1 MPKLK
6 SSPKSG
12 KSGKNQPVQENG
24 NGNAI
29 AIAAI
34 VLIVAGIGY
43 YFWSS
48 GSEKN
53 TFLKDAASGGSITSK
68 IKTTASKGTAH
79 LRPGE
84 SQNYQDAYPTSGPH
98 EPKSTQTGFY
108 TTRQRPTR
116 LVHALEHG
124 NIVIYY
130 DKPGD
135 EVLETLRSWAAL
147 YSGAWDG
154 VVVTPSAGIGQM
166 IVMTAWTKRLS
177 LEKFN
182 RADAAAFIDLFR
194 GRGPENRVR

>member
-1 MPKLK
+1 MPKSK
-6 SSPKSG
+6 SNPKSG
-12 KSGKNQPVQENG
+12 KSRKNRTAQKKDNG
-24 NGNAI
+24 NVI
-29 AIAAI
+29 VIAAI

-48 GSEKN
+48 GSVESA
-53 TFLKDAASGGSITSK
+53 FLKEAASGKSVTSQIKTITSK
-68 IKTTASKGTAH
+68 GTTH
-79 LRPGE
+79 LRPG
-84 SQNYQDAYPTSGPH
+84 QGYNYQDAYPTSGPH
-98 EPKSTQTGFY
+98 DPRPTQTGFY
-108 TTRQRPTR
+108 TTRQKPTR

-147 YSGAWDG
+147 YSGPWDG
-154 VVVTPSAGIGQM
+154 VVVTPSAGIGQT
-166 IVMTAWTKRLS
+166 IVLTAWTKRLT

-182 RADAAAFIDLFR
+182 RAEAATFIDMFR

>member
-1 MPKLK
+1 MSKSK

-12 KSGKNQPVQENG
+12 KSRKNRSAQNKG
-24 NGNAI
+24 SGNAV

-34 VLIVAGIGY
+34 ALIVLGIGY

-48 GSEKN
+48 ASEKSV
-53 TFLKDAASGGSITSK
+53 FQKAASSGKSVLSK
-68 IKTTASKGTAH
+68 IKTIASKGTTH
-79 LRPGE
+79 LRAG
-84 SQNYQDAYPTSGPH
+84 QGHNYQDAYPTSGPH
-98 EPKSTQTGFY
+98 ETRSTQTGFY

-130 DKPGD
+130 DKPGE
-135 EVLETLRSWAAL
+135 EVLKTLRSWAAL
-147 YSGAWDG
+147 YSGPWDG
-154 VVVTPSAGIGQM
+154 VVVTPSAGIGQT
-166 IVMTAWTKRLS
+166 VVLTAWTKRLS

-182 RADAAAFIDLFR
+182 RDEAATFIDMFR